1 MKSVKQI
8 IIAHF
13 TLPPVVGG
21 VENVI
26 GPQAE
31 AFAKQGY
38 LVTLLAGEGK
48 IEGKN
53 IKTSLI
59 PDLNPNNPHIQK
71 VQRILKFGSLPEDY
85 EYRLHNLEKKIETQ
99 IGDINT
105 IIIHNILSMPFN
117 LTATEAFW
125 NYIKNNTGKQF
136 YLWTHDLAWLMDDH
150 KNNLY
155 NRRPWSLLKSAL
167 PNVHYITISD
177 YRRRQMAELLGI
189 PRKKITVV
197 PNVLKYQD
205 FLSFHDETT
214 QVISHLTLFH
224 RYPFILIPARQL
236 PRKNIERSIQI
247 IAKLKESFPDILGII
262 TGQTETINS
271 EISPYSIELKKLV
284 KDQEVENHIIFLDEL
299 FNTLNITPVKNRD
312 VVHDLYFVAHLVLY
326 LSHDEGFGLPILE
339 AGAARTPIAVS
350 KIPVFREIAEDG
362 VLYLPTDES
371 AEFNA
376 NRLVKFLKENL
387 SRSDMLFKRVFS
399 QYNWQSYWNDY
410 LRSIFGELD

>member
-1 MKSVKQI
+1 MKSIKQI
-8 IIAHF
+8 VIAHY

-21 VENVI
+21 VENII

-31 AFAKQGY
+31 AFAQQGY

-53 IKTSLI
+53 IKTSLV
-59 PDLNPNNPHIQK
+59 PDLNPNNPHVQK

-99 IGDINT
+99 IGDIDT
-105 IIIHNILSMPFN
+105 IIIHNIMSMPFN

-125 NYIKNNTGKQF
+125 NYIEKSPDKQF

-155 NRRPWSLLKSAL
+155 NRRPWLLLKSVL
-167 PNVHYITISD
+167 PNVHYITISE

-189 PRKKITVV
+189 PRKKIIVV

-205 FLSFHDETT
+205 FLSFHLETT

-224 RYPFILIPARQL
+224 KYPFILIPASQL

-247 IAKLKESFPDILGII
+247 IAKLKESFPDVLGII
-262 TGQTETINS
+262 TGQTELINN
-271 EISPYSIELKKLV
+271 EVTPYSIELKRLV
-284 KDQEVENHIIFLDEL
+284 EELGVKNYIIFLDEL
-299 FNTLNITPVKNRD
+299 FDTLNISQLKNRD
-312 VVHDLYFVAHLVLY
+312 IVHDLYFVAHLVLY

-371 AEFNA
+371 SEFNA

-399 QYNWQSYWNDY
+399 QYNWQSYWHDY
-410 LRSIFGELD
+410 LKPIFGE